1 MIIYFDNYYKKIH
14 IPKCLLI
21 ENILGLSKS
30 DYRNREIDNQ
40 IVIINNQIIETGK
53 RITILNNQIINT
65 DKRIPKLEGM

>member
-1 MIIYFDNYYKKIH
+1 MIISFDNYHKKILV
-14 IPKCLLI
+14 PKCLLTK
-21 ENILGLSKS
+21 NILGLSKS